1 MKKLLTTMFIAASTL
16 PALALD
22 LNLTTNA
29 EGLRV
34 LTAKEAPEDFG
45 RGLPM
50 GPSSV
55 QFAGQTLWAVDSLN
69 GRFVE
74 YDLTGKELRAVKVD
88 NADKLIIA
96 DFAFE
101 KDAEGKNIAIWAV
114 GSEEAQVLKI
124 DLEGK
129 ILASFSTGLSFPA
142 RIELLPGGRLA
153 ILDQEPPKIATFD
166 ATGKKLHEQPCLG
179 KGFVAEADGNI
190 LFLGRKDDKVVLS
203 RLGDNPAKPVTELKV
218 LDVSCDSEPS
228 LLMFRNNDEVFFSFH
243 SLDEKTGAYA
253 FNITRT
259 SLAGNFAGSRTV
271 EFPAAFIN
279 RPLLDDGK
287 SLFMV
292 QFSDM
297 NGAYLLKINEFEMFE
312 EASEG

>member
-1 MKKLLTTMFIAASTL
+1 MFIAVSAL

-22 LNLTTNA
+22 LNLTTTA
-29 EGLRV
+29 DGLRV
-34 LTAKEAPEDFG
+34 LTTKEAPEDFG

-55 QFAGQTLWAVDSLN
+55 QFAGQSLWAVDSLN

-74 YDLTGKELRAVKVD
+74 YDLTGKELRAIKVD
-88 NADKLIIA
+88 KADKLIIA

-101 KDAEGKNIAIWAV
+101 KDAEGKNVAIWAV

-129 ILASFSTGLSFPA
+129 ILTSFSTGLSFPA
-142 RIELLPGGRLA
+142 RLELLPGGCVA
-153 ILDQEPPKIATFD
+153 VLDQAAPKIATFD
-166 ATGKKLHEQPCLG
+166 ASGRKLREQPCLG
-179 KGFVAEADGNI
+179 KGFVAEANGDI
-190 LFLGRKDDKVVLS
+190 LFLNRKDDKVALCRWFYNISV
-203 RLGDNPAKPVTELKV
+203 PVTEVKV
-218 LDVSCDSEPS
+218 LDVGCDAEPS

-253 FNITRT
+253 YNITRT
-259 SLAGNFAGSRTV
+259 SLAGNFAGSRSFA
-271 EFPAAFIN
+271 FPAAFIN

-287 SLFMV
+287 SLFLV
-292 QFSDM
+292 EFNDES
-297 NGAYLLKINEFEMFE
+297 GAYLLKINEFEMIE
-312 EASEG
+312 EASQG